1 MSANVRLYHLTKFIY
16 GVGGKKGV
24 LDEVS
29 GIAKGKDIQTLEE
42 SVDSGDAGQEGC
54 AVCGD
59 NA

>member
-1 MSANVRLYHLTKFIY
+1 MSANGRLYHLTKFIY

-42 SVDSGDAGQEGC
+42 SVDSGDAG
-54 AVCGD
+54 
-59 NA
+59 